1 VLNGTPARTVTR
13 YRFMDT
19 SPVLNTQPLE
29 VVRVLLVEDNP
40 GDARLIR
47 EILMRAR
54 GAQFELE
61 RVERLSTALERL
73 HTGGIDAIL
82 LDLTL
87 PDSSGLDTFFKIHA
101 RAPRVPITVLSGFDD
116 EVVAIRAVR
125 EGAQD
130 YLVKGQVDRNLLV
143 RALRYAI
150 ERKRS
155 EDALQR
161 HDAILRTV
169 SHAAEQFLK
178 TSDLEQHIA
187 VVLRE
192 LGLATNVSRVYIA
205 ENHWAEDGVLI
216 TTRLHEWTAPAFQD
230 QDDQLEVDTSLLAAG
245 LGRWELALGR
255 GQLIYGNAADFE
267 PQEQAYLDC
276 RGVISTVLAPV
287 FVGREWWGYVGLE
300 DCTTARD
307 WPDVELDGITA
318 AAGILGAAIQKKRSE
333 DAEKRVAQM
342 KDDFIATVSHELRT
356 PLFAL
361 QGFLELL
368 RSGKVQVETT
378 RQEFLATAAQNAQR
392 LMALVND
399 LLDISRLESGRTKL
413 DMASLD
419 VGDLISETL
428 ESLRSLASEKQIT
441 LTREVTEPEGC
452 LTVVADRAK
461 LRQVLV
467 NLVGNAVK
475 FSSPQQ
481 SVVVSAAPDGDN
493 VKIAVT
499 DHGPGVAKEDLPRL
513 FSKFYQAE
521 KPLTRTTGGAGLG
534 LYISKQIIEAHGG
547 AMGVESVLGEGSTF
561 YFVVPAAPPD
571 TDPAAMQDAQLY
583 GPRSLDASKEERWLI

>member
-1 VLNGTPARTVTR
+1 
-13 YRFMDT
+13 MDT
-19 SPVLNTQPLE
+19 PPVLNSQALE
-29 VVRVLLVEDNP
+29 IIRVLLIEDNP

-47 EILMRAR
+47 EILARAR

-73 HTGGIDAIL
+73 NTGGVDAIL

-87 PDSSGLDTFFKIHA
+87 PDSSGLDTFFKVQA
-101 RAPRVPITVLSGFDD
+101 RAPHVPITVLSGFDD

-155 EDALQR
+155 EEALQR

-192 LGLATNVSRVYIA
+192 LGLATSVSRVYIV
-205 ENHWAEDGVLI
+205 ENHWAEDGVLS
-216 TTRLHEWTAPAFQD
+216 TTRFHEWAAPAFQD
-230 QDDQLEVDTSLLAAG
+230 GIERQEVQTGMLAAG

-255 GQLIYGNAADFE
+255 GQLIYGNVADFE
-267 PQEQAYLDC
+267 PQEREYLASQ
-276 RGVISTVLAPV
+276 GVISTVIAPV
-287 FVGREWWGYVGLE
+287 FVGREWWGYISLE
-300 DCTTARD
+300 DCAAARD
-307 WPDVELDGITA
+307 WPEVELDGITA
-318 AAGILGAAIQKKRSE
+318 AAGILGAAIQKKRGE

-361 QGFLELL
+361 QGFLDLL
-368 RSGKVQVETT
+368 RSGKVQQEST

-392 LMALVND
+392 LMALVTD
-399 LLDISRLESGRTKL
+399 LLDISRLESGRAKL
-413 DMASLD
+413 DMTPLD

-428 ESLRSLASEKQIT
+428 ESLRSLASDKQIT
-441 LTREVTEPEGC
+441 ITRDVPKPPAC

-475 FSSPQQ
+475 FSEPQQ
-481 SVVVSAAPDGDN
+481 AVVVSAALDGDN
-493 VKIAVT
+493 VKISVT
-499 DHGPGVAKEDLPRL
+499 DHGPGVAREDLPRL

-521 KPLTRTTGGAGLG
+521 KPLTRTTGGVGLG

-547 AMGVESVLGEGSTF
+547 VMGVESILGEGSTF
-561 YFVVPAAPPD
+561 YFVIPTAPSD
-571 TDPAAMQDAQLY
+571 TDPAATQDAQLY
-583 GPRSLDASKEERWLI
+583 GPRSLDTSKEERWLI

>member
-1 VLNGTPARTVTR
+1 MDKPLVL
-13 YRFMDT
+13 T
-19 SPVLNTQPLE
+19 SQPLE
-29 VVRVLLVEDNP
+29 AIKVLLVEDNP

-47 EILMRAR
+47 EILTRAR

-61 RVERLSTALERL
+61 RVERLSAALERL
-73 HTGGIDAIL
+73 AAGGIDAIL

-87 PDSSGLDTFFKIHA
+87 PDSTGLDTFFKVHA

-130 YLVKGQVDRNLLV
+130 YLVKGQVDRDLLV

-192 LGLATNVSRVYIA
+192 LGLATTMSRVYIA
-205 ENHWAEDGVLI
+205 ENHWAEDGALN
-216 TTRLHEWTAPAFQD
+216 TTRLHEWAAPGLREELRTQPSPAI
-230 QDDQLEVDTSLLAAG
+230 SLLTAG

-255 GQLIYGNAADFE
+255 GQLICGNVADFG
-267 PQEQAYLDC
+267 PQEEEFLAA
-276 RGVISTVLAPV
+276 RGVVSTAIVPV
-287 FVGREWWGYVGLE
+287 FVGREWWGFVGLE
-300 DCTTARD
+300 DCAGARD
-307 WPDVELDGITA
+307 WPEIELDGITA
-318 AAGILGAAIQKKRSE
+318 AAGILGAAIQKKRGE
-333 DAEKRVAQM
+333 EAEQRVAQM

-361 QGFLELL
+361 QGFLDLL
-368 RSGKVQVETT
+368 RGGKVRQEET
-378 RQEFLATAAQNAQR
+378 RQEFLETAAQNAQR

-399 LLDISRLESGRTKL
+399 LLDISRLESGRVKL
-413 DMASLD
+413 ELAPVD
-419 VGDLISETL
+419 VSALIAETL
-428 ESLRSLASEKQIT
+428 DSLHSLASDKQIT
-441 LTREVTEPEGC
+441 LSQATAVPVAP
-452 LTVVADRAK
+452 LNVIADRAK

-475 FSSPQQ
+475 FSAPEQ
-481 SVVVSAAPDGDN
+481 SVVVSIHPDGVN
-493 VKIAVT
+493 IKIAVK
-499 DHGPGVAKEDLPRL
+499 DHGPGIASQDLPRL

-534 LYISKQIIEAHGG
+534 LYISKQIVEAHGG
-547 AMGVESVLGEGSTF
+547 VMGVESKLGEGSTF
-561 YFVVPAAPPD
+561 YFLIPVTGSDTNSAAVSQD
-571 TDPAAMQDAQLY
+571 DPLY
-583 GPRSLDASKEERWLI
+583 GPHALDTTKEARWLI

>member
-1 VLNGTPARTVTR
+1 
-13 YRFMDT
+13 MDIP
-19 SPVLNTQPLE
+19 PVLNSQALE
-29 VVRVLLVEDNP
+29 TIRVLLVEDNP

-47 EILMRAR
+47 EILARAR

-61 RVERLSTALERL
+61 RVERLSAALERL
-73 HTGGIDAIL
+73 TTGGIDAIL

-87 PDSSGLDTFFKIHA
+87 PDSNGLDTFFKVHA

-116 EVVAIRAVR
+116 EVVAIHAVR

-155 EDALQR
+155 EEALQR

-178 TSDLEQHIA
+178 TSDLEQHVA

-192 LGLATNVSRVYIA
+192 LGLATGVSRVYIM
-205 ENHWAEDGVLI
+205 ENHWAEDGALS
-216 TTRLHEWTAPAFQD
+216 TTRFHEWMAPAFQAGLT
-230 QDDQLEVDTSLLAAG
+230 QPAAPTGMLAAG

-255 GQLIYGNAADFE
+255 GQLIYGNVADFE
-267 PQEQAYLDC
+267 PQERDHLASQ
-276 RGVISTVLAPV
+276 GVISTVIAPV
-287 FVGREWWGYVGLE
+287 FVGREWWGYVSLE
-300 DCTTARD
+300 DCVAPRD
-307 WPDVELDGITA
+307 WPEVELDGITA

-333 DAEKRVAQM
+333 EAEKRLAQM

-361 QGFLELL
+361 QGFLGLL
-368 RSGKVQVETT
+368 RSGKVQQEST

-413 DMASLD
+413 DLAPVG

-428 ESLRSLASEKQIT
+428 ESLRGLAADKQIT
-441 LTREVTEPEGC
+441 VTQDVPASSAC

-475 FSSPQQ
+475 FSEPQQ
-481 SVVVSAAPDGDN
+481 SVVVSAAPEGDN
-493 VKIAVT
+493 VRISVT
-499 DHGPGVAKEDLPRL
+499 DHGPGVAREDLPRL

-521 KPLTRTTGGAGLG
+521 KPLTRTTGGVGLG

-547 AMGVESVLGEGSTF
+547 VMGVESVLGKGSTF
-561 YFVVPAAPPD
+561 YFALPITPADA
-571 TDPAAMQDAQLY
+571 DPASAQDAQLY
-583 GPRSLDASKEERWLI
+583 GSRSLDTSKEERWLT

>member
-1 VLNGTPARTVTR
+1 
-13 YRFMDT
+13 MDT
-19 SPVLNTQPLE
+19 PPVLNSQALE
-29 VVRVLLVEDNP
+29 TIRVLLIEDNP

-47 EILMRAR
+47 EILARAR

-73 HTGGIDAIL
+73 NTGGVDAIL

-87 PDSSGLDTFFKIHA
+87 PDSSGLDTFFKVHT
-101 RAPRVPITVLSGFDD
+101 RAPHVPITVLSGFDD

-155 EDALQR
+155 EEALQR

-192 LGLATNVSRVYIA
+192 LGLATNVSRVSIT
-205 ENHWAEDGVLI
+205 ENHWAEDGVLS
-216 TTRLHEWTAPAFQD
+216 TTRFHQWAAPAFKAETAGQAMP
-230 QDDQLEVDTSLLAAG
+230 TSMLAAG

-255 GQLIYGNAADFE
+255 GQLVYGNVADFE
-267 PQEQAYLDC
+267 PQERNYLAGQ
-276 RGVISTVLAPV
+276 GVLSTVVAPV
-287 FVGREWWGYVGLE
+287 FVGREWWGYVSLE
-300 DCTTARD
+300 DCATARD
-307 WPDVELDGITA
+307 WPEVELDGITA
-318 AAGILGAAIQKKRSE
+318 AAGILGAAIQKKRGE

-361 QGFLELL
+361 QGFLDLL
-368 RSGKVQVETT
+368 RSGKVQQEAT

-413 DMASLD
+413 DMTPVD
-419 VGDLISETL
+419 VGDLINDTL
-428 ESLRSLASEKQIT
+428 ESLRSLAADKQIAV
-441 LTREVTEPEGC
+441 TRDLPASPAC

-467 NLVGNAVK
+467 NLVGNAIK
-475 FSSPQQ
+475 FSEPQQ
-481 SVVVSAAPDGDN
+481 AVVVSAALDGDN
-493 VKIAVT
+493 VKVSVT
-499 DHGPGVAKEDLPRL
+499 DHGPGVAREDLPRL

-521 KPLTRTTGGAGLG
+521 KPLTRTTGGVGLG

-547 AMGVESVLGEGSTF
+547 VMGVESILGEGSTF
-561 YFVVPAAPPD
+561 YFVIPTAPSD
-571 TDPAAMQDAQLY
+571 TDPAATQDAQLY
-583 GPRSLDASKEERWLI
+583 GPRSLDTSKEERWLI

>member
-1 VLNGTPARTVTR
+1 
-13 YRFMDT
+13 MDEPRALT
-19 SPVLNTQPLE
+19 GQQPE
-29 VVRVLLVEDNP
+29 AIKVLLIEDNP

-47 EILMRAR
+47 EILARAR

-61 RVERLSTALERL
+61 RVDRLSVALERL
-73 HTGGIDAIL
+73 AAGGFQAIL

-87 PDSSGLDTFFKIHA
+87 PDSSGLDTFLQVHA
-101 RAPRVPITVLSGFDD
+101 RAPHVPITVLSGFDD

-143 RALRYAI
+143 RALLYAI

-155 EDALQR
+155 EEALQR

-187 VVLRE
+187 VVLKE
-192 LGLATNVSRVYIA
+192 LGQATGVSRVYLA
-205 ENHWAEDGVLI
+205 ENHWAEDGALI
-216 TTRLHEWTAPAFQD
+216 AECTHEWVAPELAG
-230 QDDQLEVDTSLLAAG
+230 QLKMSSALMTNLLTSG
-245 LGRWELALGR
+245 LGRWEVTLGR
-255 GQLIYGNAADFE
+255 GQPVFGNACDFGA
-267 PQEQAYLDC
+267 PEQAYLAAL
-276 RGVISTVLAPV
+276 GVLSTAVVPV
-287 FVGREWWGYVGLE
+287 FVGREWWGFLGLE
-300 DCTTARD
+300 DHTAPRD
-307 WPDVELDGITA
+307 WPEVELDGITA

-368 RSGKVQVETT
+368 RSGKVQQEET
-378 RQEFLATAAQNAQR
+378 RQEFLGTAAQNAQR

-399 LLDISRLESGRTKL
+399 LLDISRLESGRAKL
-413 DMASLD
+413 ELAPVD
-419 VGDLISETL
+419 VDELIADTF
-428 ESLRSLASEKQIT
+428 ESLRGLASDKQIA
-441 LTREVTEPEGC
+441 LTHEKPPSPLSV
-452 LTVVADRAK
+452 LADRAK

-467 NLVGNAVK
+467 NLIGNAVK
-475 FSSPQQ
+475 FSEPQQ
-481 SVVVSAAPDGDN
+481 AVVVSARSEGDM
-493 VKIAVT
+493 VRISVT
-499 DHGPGVAKEDLPRL
+499 DHGPGIPKEELPRL

-534 LYISKQIIEAHGG
+534 LYISKQIVEAHGG
-547 AMGVESVLGEGSTF
+547 VLGVESALGQGSTF
-561 YFVVPAAPPD
+561 YFQVPAARSE
-571 TDPAAMQDAQLY
+571 PATAAPEDSLLY
-583 GPRSLDASKEERWLI
+583 GPPMLDAQKEGRWLT